1 MIVCS
6 RFPLYV
12 AEAFRARINLERH
25 NSKTKKQA
33 INFFPS
39 VRDSYIKYTV
49 PDYAFTRY
57 Q

>member
-39 VRDSYIKYTV
+39 VRDSYIKYTL